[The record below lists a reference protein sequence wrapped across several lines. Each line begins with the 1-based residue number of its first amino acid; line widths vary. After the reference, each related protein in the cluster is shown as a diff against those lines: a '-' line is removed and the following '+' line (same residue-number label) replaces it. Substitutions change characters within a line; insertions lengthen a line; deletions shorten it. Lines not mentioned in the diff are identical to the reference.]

1 MNTPIETLPSAPQ
14 EAARTAALL
23 AALEHVQAV
32 IEFDLEGRVL
42 RANQLFLDLMGYTA
56 REVVGQHHRMF
67 CPPEV
72 TASDAYRALWEGL
85 RAGQVR
91 EDVFLRVTKA
101 GRPVWLQASYNPVR
115 DAEGHAVGV
124 VKLATDI
131 TAQRA
136 QQADFEGKIAAIHR
150 VQAVIEFDLTGR
162 ILDANTNFL
171 DTFAY
176 VRDEV
181 VGQHHRMF
189 CQPEFAASSEYADL
203 WSRLGRGEFFSGR
216 YRRLS
221 KAGQEIWLQA
231 SYNPILDV
239 TGKPYKVVKF
249 AVDITHDMTSAAE
262 TKGKIDAIS
271 LSQAVIEF
279 DMQGNVLVA
288 NPNFL
293 RTMGYTLAEIR
304 GQHHSMFCEP
314 GLVQSQAYR
323 DFWADLGEGK
333 FQSARYRRIGKHGAE
348 VWIQATYN
356 PILDV
361 DGRPYKVVKYAVDIT
376 AQVQRERAVA
386 QKVQDITAVL
396 HAMSD
401 AIKRLAR
408 SAGRSTE
415 LAEQTQREAGD
426 GSGLVRRSRDAIL
439 AIERSSSDIHEIV
452 DTISEISSQTHLL
465 AFNAAIEAARAGE
478 QGVGFSVVAD
488 EVRKLRREIVAGR
501 ARDCQ
506 ADPPDR
512 QPRGRRQPPVRGGG
526 CGVLAHPGRGRSH
539 HALDQRDPHC
549 DRGAGAFDTGCGPVA
564 GRFAGPWQPAP
575 GGLSLACDA
584 GREPAP
590 GHCQPCC
597 DSACACACG
606 RLRYCHSR

>member
-1 MNTPIETLPSAPQ
+1 MNTPTETLSTAPL

-32 IEFDLEGRVL
+32 IEFDLDGRVQ
-42 RANQLFLDLMGYTA
+42 RANGLFLDLMGYTA
-56 REVVGQHHRMF
+56 DEVLGQHHRMF

-72 TASDAYRALWEGL
+72 TSSDAYRALWEGL

-91 EDVFLRVTKA
+91 EEVFLRITKA
-101 GRPVWLQASYNPVR
+101 GKQVWLQASYNPVR
-115 DAEGHAVGV
+115 DAEGRTVGV

-131 TAQRA
+131 TAQRV

-150 VQAVIEFDLTGR
+150 VQAVIEFDLAGH
-162 ILDANTNFL
+162 ILDANANFL
-171 DTFAY
+171 NTFGY
-176 VRDEV
+176 GRDEV
-181 VGQHHRMF
+181 LGQHHRMF
-189 CQPEFAASSEYADL
+189 CQPGFANSSEYANL
-203 WSRLGRGEFFSGR
+203 WERLGRGEFIAGR
-216 YRRLS
+216 FRRLS
-221 KAGQEIWLQA
+221 KDGQEIWLQA

-249 AVDITHDMTSAAE
+249 AVDITNDMNTAAE
-262 TKGKIDAIS
+262 IKGKIDAIG

-279 DMQGNVLVA
+279 DMEGNVQTA

-314 GLVQSQAYR
+314 GLVQSQTYR

-361 DGRPYKVVKYAVDIT
+361 DGRPYKVVKYSTDIT

-386 QKVQDITAVL
+386 QKVHDITEVL
-396 HAMSD
+396 RAMTES
-401 AIKRLAR
+401 IKRLAR

-415 LAEQTQREAGD
+415 LAEQTQREAGE
-426 GSGLVRRSRDAIL
+426 GSELVRRSRDAIL

-488 EVRKLRREIVAGR
+488 EVRKLAEKSSLAAREIAKLIHQTVSRVTEGSRLSEEVDAAFSRILGAVENTTRSISEIRTATDEQEHSTQDVAKLLEDLQGSGSPR
-501 ARDCQ
+501 K
-506 ADPPDR
+506 AD
-512 QPRGRRQPPVRGGG
+512 
-526 CGVLAHPGRGRSH
+526 
-539 HALDQRDPHC
+539 
-549 DRGAGAFDTGCGPVA
+549 
-564 GRFAGPWQPAP
+564 
-575 GGLSLACDA
+575 
-584 GREPAP
+584 
-590 GHCQPCC
+590 
-597 DSACACACG
+597 
-606 RLRYCHSR
+606 

>member
-1 MNTPIETLPSAPQ
+1 MNISTETLPSAPQ

-32 IEFDLEGRVL
+32 VEFDLEGRVL
-42 RANQLFLDLMGYTA
+42 RANSLFLDLMGYSA
-56 REVVGQHHRMF
+56 HEVLGQHHRMF

-72 TASDAYRALWEGL
+72 TASESYRALWEGL

-101 GRPVWLQASYNPVR
+101 GKPVWLQASYNPVR
-115 DAEGHAVGV
+115 DAEGRTVGV

-171 DTFAY
+171 DTFGY
-176 VRDEV
+176 GLEEV

-203 WSRLGRGEFFSGR
+203 WARLGRGEFFAGR

-221 KAGQEIWLQA
+221 KEGKEIWLQA

-314 GLVQSQAYR
+314 DLVQSRAYR

-356 PILDV
+356 PRLDV
-361 DGRPYKVVKYAVDIT
+361 DGRPYTVVKYAIDIT

-488 EVRKLRREIVAGR
+488 EVRKLAEKSSLAAREIAKLIHQTVSRVAEGSRLSEEVDAAFSRILGAVEATTRSISEIRIATEEQEHSTQDVARLLEDLQGR
-501 ARDCQ
+501 GSPRQ
-506 ADPPDR
+506 AD
-512 QPRGRRQPPVRGGG
+512 
-526 CGVLAHPGRGRSH
+526 
-539 HALDQRDPHC
+539 
-549 DRGAGAFDTGCGPVA
+549 
-564 GRFAGPWQPAP
+564 
-575 GGLSLACDA
+575 
-584 GREPAP
+584 
-590 GHCQPCC
+590 
-597 DSACACACG
+597 
-606 RLRYCHSR
+606 

>member
-1 MNTPIETLPSAPQ
+1 MNTSTETLSTAPL

-32 IEFDLEGRVL
+32 IEFDLDGRVQ
-42 RANQLFLDLMGYTA
+42 RANGLFLDLMGYTA
-56 REVVGQHHRMF
+56 DEVLGQHHRMF

-72 TASDAYRALWEGL
+72 TSSDAYRALWEGL

-91 EDVFLRVTKA
+91 EEVFLRITKA
-101 GRPVWLQASYNPVR
+101 GKQVWLQASYNPVR
-115 DAEGHAVGV
+115 DAEGRTVGV

-131 TAQRA
+131 TAQRV

-150 VQAVIEFDLTGR
+150 VQAVIEFDLAGH
-162 ILDANTNFL
+162 ILDANANFL
-171 DTFAY
+171 NTFGY
-176 VRDEV
+176 GRDEV
-181 VGQHHRMF
+181 LGQHHRMF
-189 CQPEFAASSEYADL
+189 CQPGFANSSEYANL
-203 WSRLGRGEFFSGR
+203 WERLGRGEFIAGR
-216 YRRLS
+216 FRRLS
-221 KAGQEIWLQA
+221 KDGQEIWLQA

-249 AVDITHDMTSAAE
+249 AVDITNDMNTAAE
-262 TKGKIDAIS
+262 TKGKIDAIG

-279 DMQGNVLVA
+279 DMEGNVQTA

-314 GLVQSQAYR
+314 GLVQSQTYR

-361 DGRPYKVVKYAVDIT
+361 DGTPYKVVKYSTDIT

-386 QKVQDITAVL
+386 QKVHDITEVL
-396 HAMSD
+396 RAMTES
-401 AIKRLAR
+401 IKRLAR

-415 LAEQTQREAGD
+415 LAEQTQREAGE
-426 GSGLVRRSRDAIL
+426 GSELVRRSRDAIL

-488 EVRKLRREIVAGR
+488 EVRKLAEKSSLAAREIAKLIHQTVSRVTEGSRLSEEVDAAFSRILGAVENTTRSISEIRTATDEQEHSTQDVAKLLEDLQGSGSPR
-501 ARDCQ
+501 K
-506 ADPPDR
+506 AD
-512 QPRGRRQPPVRGGG
+512 
-526 CGVLAHPGRGRSH
+526 
-539 HALDQRDPHC
+539 
-549 DRGAGAFDTGCGPVA
+549 
-564 GRFAGPWQPAP
+564 
-575 GGLSLACDA
+575 
-584 GREPAP
+584 
-590 GHCQPCC
+590 
-597 DSACACACG
+597 
-606 RLRYCHSR
+606 

>member
-1 MNTPIETLPSAPQ
+1 MNISTETLPSALQ

-32 IEFDLEGRVL
+32 VEFDLEGRVL
-42 RANQLFLDLMGYTA
+42 RANSLFLDLMGYSA
-56 REVVGQHHRMF
+56 NEVLGQHHRMF

-72 TASDAYRALWEGL
+72 TASESYRALWEGL

-101 GRPVWLQASYNPVR
+101 GKPVWLQASYNPVR
-115 DAEGHAVGV
+115 DAEGRTVGV

-171 DTFAY
+171 DTFGY
-176 VRDEV
+176 GRDEV

-203 WSRLGRGEFFSGR
+203 WARLGRGEFFAGR

-221 KAGQEIWLQA
+221 KEGKEIWLQA

-314 GLVQSQAYR
+314 GLVQSRAYR

-361 DGRPYKVVKYAVDIT
+361 DGRPYKVVKYAIDIT

-488 EVRKLRREIVAGR
+488 EVRKLAEKSSLAAREIAKLIHQTVSRVAEGSRLSEEVDAAFSRILGAVEATTRSISEIRIATEEQEHSTQDVARLLEDLQGR
-501 ARDCQ
+501 GSPRQ
-506 ADPPDR
+506 AD
-512 QPRGRRQPPVRGGG
+512 
-526 CGVLAHPGRGRSH
+526 
-539 HALDQRDPHC
+539 
-549 DRGAGAFDTGCGPVA
+549 
-564 GRFAGPWQPAP
+564 
-575 GGLSLACDA
+575 
-584 GREPAP
+584 
-590 GHCQPCC
+590 
-597 DSACACACG
+597 
-606 RLRYCHSR
+606 

>member
-1 MNTPIETLPSAPQ
+1 MNTSTETLSTAPL

-32 IEFDLEGRVL
+32 IEFDLDGRVQ
-42 RANQLFLDLMGYTA
+42 RANGLFLDLMGYTA
-56 REVVGQHHRMF
+56 DEVLGQHHRMF

-72 TASDAYRALWEGL
+72 TSSDAYRALWEGL

-91 EDVFLRVTKA
+91 EEVFLRITKA
-101 GRPVWLQASYNPVR
+101 GKQVWLQASYNPVR
-115 DAEGHAVGV
+115 DAEGRTVGV

-131 TAQRA
+131 TAQRV

-150 VQAVIEFDLTGR
+150 VQAVIEFDLAGHV
-162 ILDANTNFL
+162 LDANANFL
-171 DTFAY
+171 NTFGY
-176 VRDEV
+176 GRDEV
-181 VGQHHRMF
+181 LGQHHRMF
-189 CQPEFAASSEYADL
+189 CQPGFANSSEYANL
-203 WSRLGRGEFFSGR
+203 WERLGRGEFIAGR
-216 YRRLS
+216 FRRLS
-221 KAGQEIWLQA
+221 KDGQEIWLQA

-249 AVDITHDMTSAAE
+249 AVDITNDMNTAAE
-262 TKGKIDAIS
+262 TKGKIDAIG

-279 DMQGNVLVA
+279 DMEGNVQTA

-314 GLVQSQAYR
+314 GLVQSQTYR

-361 DGRPYKVVKYAVDIT
+361 DGRPYKVVKYSTDIT

-386 QKVQDITAVL
+386 QKVHDITEVL
-396 HAMSD
+396 RAMTES
-401 AIKRLAR
+401 IKRLAR

-415 LAEQTQREAGD
+415 LAEQTQREAGE
-426 GSGLVRRSRDAIL
+426 GSELVRRSRDAIL

-488 EVRKLRREIVAGR
+488 EVRKLAEKSSLAAREIAKLIHQTVSRVTEGSRLSEEVDAAFSRILGAVENTTRSISEIRTATDEQEHSTQDVAKLLEDLQGSGSPR
-501 ARDCQ
+501 K
-506 ADPPDR
+506 AD
-512 QPRGRRQPPVRGGG
+512 
-526 CGVLAHPGRGRSH
+526 
-539 HALDQRDPHC
+539 
-549 DRGAGAFDTGCGPVA
+549 
-564 GRFAGPWQPAP
+564 
-575 GGLSLACDA
+575 
-584 GREPAP
+584 
-590 GHCQPCC
+590 
-597 DSACACACG
+597 
-606 RLRYCHSR
+606 

>member
-1 MNTPIETLPSAPQ
+1 MNTPTETLSTAPL

-32 IEFDLEGRVL
+32 IEFDLDGRVQ
-42 RANQLFLDLMGYTA
+42 RANGLFLDLMGYTA
-56 REVVGQHHRMF
+56 DEVLGQHHRMF

-72 TASDAYRALWEGL
+72 TSSDAYRALWEGL

-91 EDVFLRVTKA
+91 EEVFLRITKA
-101 GRPVWLQASYNPVR
+101 GKQVWLQASYNPVR
-115 DAEGHAVGV
+115 DAEGRTVGV

-131 TAQRA
+131 TAQRV

-150 VQAVIEFDLTGR
+150 VQAVIEFDLAGH
-162 ILDANTNFL
+162 ILDANANFL
-171 DTFAY
+171 NTFGY
-176 VRDEV
+176 GRDEV
-181 VGQHHRMF
+181 LGQHHRMF
-189 CQPEFAASSEYADL
+189 CQPGFANSSEYANL
-203 WSRLGRGEFFSGR
+203 WERLGRGEFIAGR
-216 YRRLS
+216 FRRLS
-221 KAGQEIWLQA
+221 KDGQEIWLQA

-249 AVDITHDMTSAAE
+249 AVDITNDMNTAAE
-262 TKGKIDAIS
+262 IKGKIDAIG

-279 DMQGNVLVA
+279 DMEGNVQTA

-314 GLVQSQAYR
+314 GLVQSQTYR

-361 DGRPYKVVKYAVDIT
+361 DGRPYKVVKYSTDIT

-386 QKVQDITAVL
+386 QKVHDLTAVL
-396 HAMSD
+396 QEMSGS
-401 AIKRLAR
+401 IKQLAR

-415 LAEQTQREAGD
+415 LAEQTQREAGE
-426 GSGLVRRSRDAIL
+426 GSELVRRSRDAIL

-488 EVRKLRREIVAGR
+488 EVRKLAEKSSLAAREIAKLIHQTVSRVTEGSRLSEEVDAAFSRILGAVENTTRSISEIRTATDEQEHSTQDVAKLLEDLQGSGSPR
-501 ARDCQ
+501 K
-506 ADPPDR
+506 AD
-512 QPRGRRQPPVRGGG
+512 
-526 CGVLAHPGRGRSH
+526 
-539 HALDQRDPHC
+539 
-549 DRGAGAFDTGCGPVA
+549 
-564 GRFAGPWQPAP
+564 
-575 GGLSLACDA
+575 
-584 GREPAP
+584 
-590 GHCQPCC
+590 
-597 DSACACACG
+597 
-606 RLRYCHSR
+606 

>member
-1 MNTPIETLPSAPQ
+1 MNTPTENIPSAPQ

-23 AALEHVQAV
+23 AALEPVQAV

-42 RANQLFLDLMGYTA
+42 RANQLFLELMGYSGH
-56 REVVGQHHRMF
+56 EVVGQHHRMF
-67 CPPEV
+67 C
-72 TASDAYRALWEGL
+72 L
-85 RAGQVR
+85 
-91 EDVFLRVTKA
+91 
-101 GRPVWLQASYNPVR
+101 
-115 DAEGHAVGV
+115 
-124 VKLATDI
+124 
-131 TAQRA
+131 
-136 QQADFEGKIAAIHR
+136 
-150 VQAVIEFDLTGR
+150 
-162 ILDANTNFL
+162 
-171 DTFAY
+171 
-176 VRDEV
+176 
-181 VGQHHRMF
+181 
-189 CQPEFAASSEYADL
+189 PEFAASSEYADL
-203 WSRLGRGEFFSGR
+203 WARLGRGEFFSGR

-262 TKGKIDAIS
+262 TKGKIDTIS
-271 LSQAVIEF
+271 LSQTVIEF
-279 DMQGNVLVA
+279 DMEGNVQTA

-304 GQHHSMFCEP
+304 GKHHSMFCEP

-361 DGRPYKVVKYAVDIT
+361 DGRPYKVVKYAIDIT

-488 EVRKLRREIVAGR
+488 EVRKLAEKSSLAAREIAKLIHQTVSRVAEGSR
-501 ARDCQ
+501 LSEEVDAAFSRILGAVEATTRSISEIRMATEEQEHSTQDVARLLDDLQ
-506 ADPPDR
+506 GSGS
-512 QPRGRRQPPVRGGG
+512 PRKVG
-526 CGVLAHPGRGRSH
+526 
-539 HALDQRDPHC
+539 
-549 DRGAGAFDTGCGPVA
+549 
-564 GRFAGPWQPAP
+564 
-575 GGLSLACDA
+575 
-584 GREPAP
+584 
-590 GHCQPCC
+590 
-597 DSACACACG
+597 
-606 RLRYCHSR
+606 

>member
-1 MNTPIETLPSAPQ
+1 MNISTETLPSAPQ

-32 IEFDLEGRVL
+32 VEFDLEGRVL
-42 RANQLFLDLMGYTA
+42 RANSLFLDLMGYSA
-56 REVVGQHHRMF
+56 NEVLGQHHRMF

-72 TASDAYRALWEGL
+72 TASESYRALWEGL

-101 GRPVWLQASYNPVR
+101 GKPVWLQASYNPVR
-115 DAEGHAVGV
+115 DAEGRTVGV

-171 DTFAY
+171 DTFGY
-176 VRDEV
+176 GRDEV

-203 WSRLGRGEFFSGR
+203 WARLGRGEFFAGR

-221 KAGQEIWLQA
+221 KEGKEIWLQA

-314 GLVQSQAYR
+314 DLVQSRAYR

-361 DGRPYKVVKYAVDIT
+361 DGRPYKVVKYAIDIT
-376 AQVQRERAVA
+376 AQVQRESAVA

-488 EVRKLRREIVAGR
+488 EVRKLAEKSSLAAREIAKLIHQTVSRVAEGSRLSEEVDAAFSRILGAVEATTRSISEIRIATEEQEHSTQDVARLLEDLQGR
-501 ARDCQ
+501 GSPRQ
-506 ADPPDR
+506 AD
-512 QPRGRRQPPVRGGG
+512 
-526 CGVLAHPGRGRSH
+526 
-539 HALDQRDPHC
+539 
-549 DRGAGAFDTGCGPVA
+549 
-564 GRFAGPWQPAP
+564 
-575 GGLSLACDA
+575 
-584 GREPAP
+584 
-590 GHCQPCC
+590 
-597 DSACACACG
+597 
-606 RLRYCHSR
+606 

>member
-1 MNTPIETLPSAPQ
+1 MNTPTENIPSAPQ

-23 AALEHVQAV
+23 AALEPVQAV

-42 RANQLFLDLMGYTA
+42 RANSLFLDLMGYSA
-56 REVVGQHHRMF
+56 NEVLGQHHRMF

-101 GRPVWLQASYNPVR
+101 GRPV
-115 DAEGHAVGV
+115 
-124 VKLATDI
+124 
-131 TAQRA
+131 
-136 QQADFEGKIAAIHR
+136 
-150 VQAVIEFDLTGR
+150 
-162 ILDANTNFL
+162 
-171 DTFAY
+171 
-176 VRDEV
+176 
-181 VGQHHRMF
+181 
-189 CQPEFAASSEYADL
+189 
-203 WSRLGRGEFFSGR
+203 
-216 YRRLS
+216 
-221 KAGQEIWLQA
+221 WLQA

-279 DMQGNVLVA
+279 DMEGNVQTA

-376 AQVQRERAVA
+376 AQVQRERTVT

-488 EVRKLRREIVAGR
+488 EVRKLAEKSSLAAREIAKLIHQTVSRVAEGSR
-501 ARDCQ
+501 LSEEVDAAFSRIRGAVEATTRSISEIRIATEEQEHSTQDVARLLEDLQ
-506 ADPPDR
+506 
-512 QPRGRRQPPVRGGG
+512 
-526 CGVLAHPGRGRSH
+526 GRGSPRQAH
-539 HALDQRDPHC
+539 
-549 DRGAGAFDTGCGPVA
+549 
-564 GRFAGPWQPAP
+564 
-575 GGLSLACDA
+575 
-584 GREPAP
+584 
-590 GHCQPCC
+590 
-597 DSACACACG
+597 
-606 RLRYCHSR
+606 

>member
-1 MNTPIETLPSAPQ
+1 MNTPTENIPSAPQ

-23 AALEHVQAV
+23 AALEPVQAV

-42 RANQLFLDLMGYTA
+42 RANQLFLELMGYSA
-56 REVVGQHHRMF
+56 H
-67 CPPEV
+67 
-72 TASDAYRALWEGL
+72 
-85 RAGQVR
+85 
-91 EDVFLRVTKA
+91 
-101 GRPVWLQASYNPVR
+101 
-115 DAEGHAVGV
+115 
-124 VKLATDI
+124 
-131 TAQRA
+131 
-136 QQADFEGKIAAIHR
+136 
-150 VQAVIEFDLTGR
+150 
-162 ILDANTNFL
+162 
-171 DTFAY
+171 
-176 VRDEV
+176 EV

-203 WSRLGRGEFFSGR
+203 WARLGRGEFFSGR
-216 YRRLS
+216 YRRVS

-271 LSQAVIEF
+271 LSQTVIEF
-279 DMQGNVLVA
+279 DMEGNVQTA

-304 GQHHSMFCEP
+304 GKHHSMFCEP

-361 DGRPYKVVKYAVDIT
+361 DGRPYKVVKYAIDIT

-415 LAEQTQREAGD
+415 LAEQTQREAGE

-488 EVRKLRREIVAGR
+488 EVRKLAEKSSLAAREIAKLIHQTVSRVAEGSRLSEEVDAAFSRILGAVEATTRSISEIRIATEEQEHSTQDVARLLEDLQGR
-501 ARDCQ
+501 GSPRQ
-506 ADPPDR
+506 AD
-512 QPRGRRQPPVRGGG
+512 
-526 CGVLAHPGRGRSH
+526 
-539 HALDQRDPHC
+539 
-549 DRGAGAFDTGCGPVA
+549 
-564 GRFAGPWQPAP
+564 
-575 GGLSLACDA
+575 
-584 GREPAP
+584 
-590 GHCQPCC
+590 
-597 DSACACACG
+597 
-606 RLRYCHSR
+606 

>member
-1 MNTPIETLPSAPQ
+1 MNTAMETLSTPPQ
-14 EAARTAALL
+14 ESGRTAALL

-32 IEFDLEGRVL
+32 IEFDLDCRVL
-42 RANQLFLDLMGYTA
+42 RANSLFLDLMGYSA
-56 REVVGQHHRMF
+56 DEVMGQHHRIF

-72 TASDAYRALWEGL
+72 TSGDSYRALWEAL

-91 EDVFLRVTKA
+91 EDVFLRVTKS
-101 GRPVWLQASYNPVR
+101 GKPVWLQASYNPVR
-115 DAEGHAVGV
+115 DSEGRTVGV

-136 QQADFEGKIAAIHR
+136 QQADYEGKIAAIHR
-150 VQAVIEFDLTGR
+150 VQAVIEFDLVGG
-162 ILDANTNFL
+162 ILDANANFL
-171 DTFAY
+171 NTFGY
-176 VRDEV
+176 ERQEV

-189 CQPEFAASSEYADL
+189 CQPEFAASSEYASL
-203 WSRLGRGEFFSGR
+203 WERLGRGESTSGR
-216 YRRLS
+216 FRRLS
-221 KAGQEIWLQA
+221 KDGKDIWLQA
-231 SYNPILDV
+231 SYNPILDA
-239 TGKPYKVVKF
+239 TGKAYKVVKF
-249 AVDITHDMTSAAE
+249 AVDITNDMISAAE
-262 TKGKIDAIS
+262 TKGKIDAIG

-279 DMQGNVLVA
+279 DMQGNVLSA

-293 RTMGYTLAEIR
+293 RTMGYTVAEIR

-361 DGRPYKVVKYAVDIT
+361 DGNPYKVVKYATDIT
-376 AQVQRERAVA
+376 TQVQRERAVT

-396 HAMSD
+396 RAMSES
-401 AIKRLAR
+401 IKQLAR

-415 LAEQTQREAGD
+415 LSEQTQREAGE
-426 GSGLVRRSRDAIL
+426 GSQLVRRSRDAII

-488 EVRKLRREIVAGR
+488 EVRKLAEKSSLAAREIAKLINQTVSRVSEGSRLSEEVDAAFSRILGAVENTTRSISEIRTATEQQEHSTQDVANLLEDLQGS
-501 ARDCQ
+501 
-506 ADPPDR
+506 
-512 QPRGRRQPPVRGGG
+512 G
-526 CGVLAHPGRGRSH
+526 S
-539 HALDQRDPHC
+539 QRK
-549 DRGAGAFDTGCGPVA
+549 VA
-564 GRFAGPWQPAP
+564 
-575 GGLSLACDA
+575 
-584 GREPAP
+584 
-590 GHCQPCC
+590 
-597 DSACACACG
+597 
-606 RLRYCHSR
+606 

>member
-1 MNTPIETLPSAPQ
+1 MNISTETLPSAPQ

-32 IEFDLEGRVL
+32 VEFDLEGRVL
-42 RANQLFLDLMGYTA
+42 RANSLFLDLMGYSA
-56 REVVGQHHRMF
+56 NEVLGQHHRMF

-72 TASDAYRALWEGL
+72 TASESYRALWEGL

-115 DAEGHAVGV
+115 DAEGRAVGV

-171 DTFAY
+171 NTFGYA
-176 VRDEV
+176 RDEV

-203 WSRLGRGEFFSGR
+203 WARLGRGEFFSGR

-249 AVDITHDMTSAAE
+249 AVDISHDMTSAAE

-279 DMQGNVLVA
+279 DMEGNVQTA

-304 GQHHSMFCEP
+304 GKHHSMFCEP

-333 FQSARYRRIGKHGAE
+333 FQSARYLRIGKHGAE

-361 DGRPYKVVKYAVDIT
+361 DGRPYKVVKYAIDIT

-488 EVRKLRREIVAGR
+488 EVRKLAEKSSLAAREIAKLIHQTVSRVAEGSRLSEEVDAAFSRILGAVEATTRSISEIRIATEEQEHSTQDVARLLEDLQGR
-501 ARDCQ
+501 GSPRQ
-506 ADPPDR
+506 AD
-512 QPRGRRQPPVRGGG
+512 
-526 CGVLAHPGRGRSH
+526 
-539 HALDQRDPHC
+539 
-549 DRGAGAFDTGCGPVA
+549 
-564 GRFAGPWQPAP
+564 
-575 GGLSLACDA
+575 
-584 GREPAP
+584 
-590 GHCQPCC
+590 
-597 DSACACACG
+597 
-606 RLRYCHSR
+606 

>member
-1 MNTPIETLPSAPQ
+1 M
-14 EAARTAALL
+14 
-23 AALEHVQAV
+23 QAV

-42 RANQLFLDLMGYTA
+42 RANSLFLDLMSYSA
-56 REVVGQHHRMF
+56 NEVLGQHHRMF

-101 GRPVWLQASYNPVR
+101 GRPVWLQASYNP
-115 DAEGHAVGV
+115 
-124 VKLATDI
+124 
-131 TAQRA
+131 
-136 QQADFEGKIAAIHR
+136 
-150 VQAVIEFDLTGR
+150 
-162 ILDANTNFL
+162 
-171 DTFAY
+171 
-176 VRDEV
+176 
-181 VGQHHRMF
+181 
-189 CQPEFAASSEYADL
+189 
-203 WSRLGRGEFFSGR
+203 
-216 YRRLS
+216 
-221 KAGQEIWLQA
+221 
-231 SYNPILDV
+231 ILDV

-271 LSQAVIEF
+271 LSQTVIEF
-279 DMQGNVLVA
+279 DMEGNVQTA

-304 GQHHSMFCEP
+304 GKHHSMFCEP

-361 DGRPYKVVKYAVDIT
+361 DGRPYKVVKYAIDIT

-488 EVRKLRREIVAGR
+488 EVRKLAEKSSLAAREIAKLIHQTVSRVAEGSRLSEEVDAAFSRILGAVEATTRSISEIRIATEEQEHSTQDVARLLEDLQGR
-501 ARDCQ
+501 GSPRQ
-506 ADPPDR
+506 AD
-512 QPRGRRQPPVRGGG
+512 
-526 CGVLAHPGRGRSH
+526 
-539 HALDQRDPHC
+539 
-549 DRGAGAFDTGCGPVA
+549 
-564 GRFAGPWQPAP
+564 
-575 GGLSLACDA
+575 
-584 GREPAP
+584 
-590 GHCQPCC
+590 
-597 DSACACACG
+597 
-606 RLRYCHSR
+606 

>member
-1 MNTPIETLPSAPQ
+1 MNISTETLPSAPQ

-32 IEFDLEGRVL
+32 VEFDLEGRVL
-42 RANQLFLDLMGYTA
+42 RANSLFLDLMGYSA
-56 REVVGQHHRMF
+56 HEVLGQHHRMF

-72 TASDAYRALWEGL
+72 TASESYRALWEGL

-101 GRPVWLQASYNPVR
+101 GKPVWLQASYNPVR
-115 DAEGHAVGV
+115 DAEGRTVGV

-171 DTFAY
+171 DTFGY
-176 VRDEV
+176 GLEEV

-203 WSRLGRGEFFSGR
+203 WARLGRGEFFAGR

-221 KAGQEIWLQA
+221 KEGKEIWLQA

-314 GLVQSQAYR
+314 DLVQSRAYR

-361 DGRPYKVVKYAVDIT
+361 DGRPYKVVKYAIDIT

-488 EVRKLRREIVAGR
+488 EVRKLAEKSSLAAREIAKLIHQTVSRVAEGSRLSEEVDAAFSRILGAVEATTRSISEIRIATEEQEHSTQDVARLLEDLQGR
-501 ARDCQ
+501 GSPRQ
-506 ADPPDR
+506 AD
-512 QPRGRRQPPVRGGG
+512 
-526 CGVLAHPGRGRSH
+526 
-539 HALDQRDPHC
+539 
-549 DRGAGAFDTGCGPVA
+549 
-564 GRFAGPWQPAP
+564 
-575 GGLSLACDA
+575 
-584 GREPAP
+584 
-590 GHCQPCC
+590 
-597 DSACACACG
+597 
-606 RLRYCHSR
+606 

>member
-1 MNTPIETLPSAPQ
+1 MNTPTENIPSAPQ

-23 AALEHVQAV
+23 AALEPVQAV

-42 RANQLFLDLMGYTA
+42 RANSLFLDLMSYSA
-56 REVVGQHHRMF
+56 NEVLGQHHRMF

-72 TASDAYRALWEGL
+72 TASDAFRALWEGL

-101 GRPVWLQASYNPVR
+101 GRPV
-115 DAEGHAVGV
+115 
-124 VKLATDI
+124 
-131 TAQRA
+131 
-136 QQADFEGKIAAIHR
+136 
-150 VQAVIEFDLTGR
+150 
-162 ILDANTNFL
+162 
-171 DTFAY
+171 
-176 VRDEV
+176 
-181 VGQHHRMF
+181 
-189 CQPEFAASSEYADL
+189 
-203 WSRLGRGEFFSGR
+203 
-216 YRRLS
+216 
-221 KAGQEIWLQA
+221 WLQA

-271 LSQAVIEF
+271 LSQTVIEF
-279 DMQGNVLVA
+279 DMEGNVQTA

-293 RTMGYTLAEIR
+293 RTMGYTMAEIR
-304 GQHHSMFCEP
+304 GKHHSMFCEP

-361 DGRPYKVVKYAVDIT
+361 DGRPYKVVKYAIDIT

-488 EVRKLRREIVAGR
+488 EVRKLAEKSSLAALEIAKLIHQTVSRVAEGSRLSEEVDAAFSRILGAVEATTRSISEIRIATEEQEHSTQDVARLLEDLQGR
-501 ARDCQ
+501 GSPRQ
-506 ADPPDR
+506 AD
-512 QPRGRRQPPVRGGG
+512 
-526 CGVLAHPGRGRSH
+526 
-539 HALDQRDPHC
+539 
-549 DRGAGAFDTGCGPVA
+549 
-564 GRFAGPWQPAP
+564 
-575 GGLSLACDA
+575 
-584 GREPAP
+584 
-590 GHCQPCC
+590 
-597 DSACACACG
+597 
-606 RLRYCHSR
+606 

>member
-1 MNTPIETLPSAPQ
+1 MLTRPINNWRWAFTPTFTMNTPIETLPTAPQ
-14 EAARTAALL
+14 VAARTAALM

-32 IEFDLEGRVL
+32 IEFDLDGRVL
-42 RANQLFLDLMGYTA
+42 RANGLFLNLMGYSLD
-56 REVVGQHHRMF
+56 EVLGQHHRMF

-72 TASDAYRALWEGL
+72 TGSDSYRVLWEGL

-101 GRPVWLQASYNPVR
+101 GKPVWLQASYNPVR
-115 DAEGHAVGV
+115 DTEGRTVGV

-162 ILDANTNFL
+162 ILAANTNFL
-171 DTFAY
+171 DTFGYAH
-176 VRDEV
+176 DEV
-181 VGQHHRMF
+181 VGKHHRMF
-189 CQPEFAASSEYADL
+189 CQLEFAASSEYASL
-203 WSRLGRGEFFSGR
+203 WERLGRGEFTAGR
-216 YRRLS
+216 FRRLS
-221 KAGQEIWLQA
+221 KEGKEIWLQA

-262 TKGKIDAIS
+262 TNGKIDAIS
-271 LSQAVIEF
+271 LSQAVTEF
-279 DMQGNVLVA
+279 DMAGNVQTA

-293 RTMGYTLAEIR
+293 RTMGYTLTEIR

-361 DGRPYKVVKYAVDIT
+361 DGKPYKVVKYAIDIT
-376 AQVQRERAVA
+376 AQVLRERAVA
-386 QKVQDITAVL
+386 QKVKDITAVL
-396 HAMSD
+396 REMSGS
-401 AIKRLAR
+401 IQRLAR

-426 GSGLVRRSRDAIL
+426 GSGLVRRSRDAII

-488 EVRKLRREIVAGR
+488 EVRKLAEKSSLAAREIAKLIHQTVSRVAEGSR
-501 ARDCQ
+501 LSEEVDAAFSRILGAVDATTRSISEIRTATEEQEHSTQDVARLLEDLQ
-506 ADPPDR
+506 
-512 QPRGRRQPPVRGGG
+512 GGG
-526 CGVLAHPGRGRSH
+526 NPRRV
-539 HALDQRDPHC
+539 D
-549 DRGAGAFDTGCGPVA
+549 
-564 GRFAGPWQPAP
+564 
-575 GGLSLACDA
+575 
-584 GREPAP
+584 
-590 GHCQPCC
+590 
-597 DSACACACG
+597 
-606 RLRYCHSR
+606 

>member
-1 MNTPIETLPSAPQ
+1 MNTPTETLSTAPL

-32 IEFDLEGRVL
+32 IEFDLDGRVQ
-42 RANQLFLDLMGYTA
+42 RANGLFLDLMGYTA
-56 REVVGQHHRMF
+56 DEVLGQHHRMF

-72 TASDAYRALWEGL
+72 TSSDAYRALWEGL

-91 EDVFLRVTKA
+91 EEVFLRITK
-101 GRPVWLQASYNPVR
+101 GGKQVWLQASYNPVR
-115 DAEGHAVGV
+115 DAEGRTVGV

-131 TAQRA
+131 TAQRV

-150 VQAVIEFDLTGR
+150 VQAVIEFDLAGH
-162 ILDANTNFL
+162 ILDANANFL
-171 DTFAY
+171 NTFGY
-176 VRDEV
+176 GRDEV
-181 VGQHHRMF
+181 LGQHHRMF
-189 CQPEFAASSEYADL
+189 CQPGFANSSEYANL
-203 WSRLGRGEFFSGR
+203 WERLGRGEFIAGR
-216 YRRLS
+216 FRRLS
-221 KAGQEIWLQA
+221 KDGQEIWLQA

-249 AVDITHDMTSAAE
+249 AVDITNDMNTAAE
-262 TKGKIDAIS
+262 TKGKIDAIG

-279 DMQGNVLVA
+279 DMEGNVQTA

-314 GLVQSQAYR
+314 GLVQSQTYR

-361 DGRPYKVVKYAVDIT
+361 DGRPYKVVKYSTDIT

-386 QKVQDITAVL
+386 QKVHDITEVL
-396 HAMSD
+396 RAMTES
-401 AIKRLAR
+401 IKRLAR

-415 LAEQTQREAGD
+415 LAEQTQREAGE
-426 GSGLVRRSRDAIL
+426 GSELVRRSRDAIL

-488 EVRKLRREIVAGR
+488 EVRKLAEKSSLAAREIAKLIHQTVSRVTEGSRLSEEVDAAFSRILGAVENTTRSISEIRTATDEQEHSTQDVAKLLEDLQGSGSPR
-501 ARDCQ
+501 K
-506 ADPPDR
+506 AD
-512 QPRGRRQPPVRGGG
+512 
-526 CGVLAHPGRGRSH
+526 
-539 HALDQRDPHC
+539 
-549 DRGAGAFDTGCGPVA
+549 
-564 GRFAGPWQPAP
+564 
-575 GGLSLACDA
+575 
-584 GREPAP
+584 
-590 GHCQPCC
+590 
-597 DSACACACG
+597 
-606 RLRYCHSR
+606 

>member
-1 MNTPIETLPSAPQ
+1 MNTPMEALSTSPQ
-14 EAARTAALL
+14 ESARTEALL

-32 IEFDLEGRVL
+32 VEFDLDCRVL
-42 RANQLFLDLMGYTA
+42 RANSLFLDLMGYSA
-56 REVVGQHHRMF
+56 NEVLGQHHRIF
-67 CPPEV
+67 CPSEV
-72 TASDAYRALWEGL
+72 TSSDSYRALWEGL

-91 EDVFLRVTKA
+91 EDVFLRVTKS
-101 GRPVWLQASYNPVR
+101 GKPVWLQASYNPVR
-115 DAEGHAVGV
+115 DSEGRTVGV

-131 TAQRA
+131 TEQRA
-136 QQADFEGKIAAIHR
+136 RQADYEGKIAAIHR
-150 VQAVIEFDLTGR
+150 VQAVIEFDLVGG
-162 ILDANTNFL
+162 ILDANANFL
-171 DTFAY
+171 NTFGY
-176 VRDEV
+176 ERQEV

-189 CQPEFAASSEYADL
+189 CQPEFAASTEYANL
-203 WSRLGRGEFFSGR
+203 WERLGRGESTSGR
-216 YRRLS
+216 FRRLS
-221 KAGQEIWLQA
+221 KDGRDIWLQA

-249 AVDITHDMTSAAE
+249 AVDITNDMTSAAE
-262 TKGKIDAIS
+262 TKGKIDAIG

-279 DMQGNVLVA
+279 DMQGNVLSA

-304 GQHHSMFCEP
+304 EQHHSMFCEP

-361 DGRPYKVVKYAVDIT
+361 DGIPYKVVKYATDIT

-396 HAMSD
+396 RAMSES
-401 AIKRLAR
+401 IKQLAR

-415 LAEQTQREAGD
+415 LSEQTQREAGE
-426 GSGLVRRSRDAIL
+426 GSQLVRRSRDSIL

-488 EVRKLRREIVAGR
+488 EVRKLAEKSSLAAREIAKLINQTVSRVSEGSRLSEEVDAAFSRILGAVENTTRSINEIRTATEQQEHSTQDVANLLEDLQGS
-501 ARDCQ
+501 
-506 ADPPDR
+506 
-512 QPRGRRQPPVRGGG
+512 G
-526 CGVLAHPGRGRSH
+526 S
-539 HALDQRDPHC
+539 QRK
-549 DRGAGAFDTGCGPVA
+549 VA
-564 GRFAGPWQPAP
+564 
-575 GGLSLACDA
+575 
-584 GREPAP
+584 
-590 GHCQPCC
+590 
-597 DSACACACG
+597 
-606 RLRYCHSR
+606 

>member
-1 MNTPIETLPSAPQ
+1 MNTSTETLSTAPL

-32 IEFDLEGRVL
+32 IEFDLDGRVQ
-42 RANQLFLDLMGYTA
+42 RANGLFLDLMGYTA
-56 REVVGQHHRMF
+56 DEVLGQHHRMF
-67 CPPEV
+67 CPPDV
-72 TASDAYRALWEGL
+72 TSSDSYRALWEGL

-91 EDVFLRVTKA
+91 EEVFLRITK
-101 GRPVWLQASYNPVR
+101 GGKQVWLQASYNPVR
-115 DAEGHAVGV
+115 DAEGRTVGV

-131 TAQRA
+131 TAQRV

-150 VQAVIEFDLTGR
+150 VQAVIEFDLAGHV
-162 ILDANTNFL
+162 LDANANFL
-171 DTFAY
+171 NTFGY
-176 VRDEV
+176 GRDEV
-181 VGQHHRMF
+181 LGQHHRMF
-189 CQPEFAASSEYADL
+189 CQPGFANSSEYANL
-203 WSRLGRGEFFSGR
+203 WERLGRGEFIAGR
-216 YRRLS
+216 FRRLS
-221 KAGQEIWLQA
+221 KDGQEIWLQA

-249 AVDITHDMTSAAE
+249 AVDITNDMNTAAE
-262 TKGKIDAIS
+262 TKGKIDAIG

-279 DMQGNVLVA
+279 DMEGNVQTA

-314 GLVQSQAYR
+314 GLVQSQTYR

-361 DGRPYKVVKYAVDIT
+361 DGTPYKVVKYSTDIT

-386 QKVQDITAVL
+386 QKVHDITEVL
-396 HAMSD
+396 RAMTES
-401 AIKRLAR
+401 IKRLAR

-415 LAEQTQREAGD
+415 LAEQTQREAGE
-426 GSGLVRRSRDAIL
+426 GSELVRRSRDAII

-465 AFNAAIEAARAGE
+465 AFIAAIEAARAGE

-488 EVRKLRREIVAGR
+488 EVRKLAEKSSLAAREIAKLIHQTVSRVTEGSRLSEEVDAAFSRILGAVENTTRSISEIRTATDEQEHSTQDVAKLLEDLQGSGSPR
-501 ARDCQ
+501 K
-506 ADPPDR
+506 AD
-512 QPRGRRQPPVRGGG
+512 
-526 CGVLAHPGRGRSH
+526 
-539 HALDQRDPHC
+539 
-549 DRGAGAFDTGCGPVA
+549 
-564 GRFAGPWQPAP
+564 
-575 GGLSLACDA
+575 
-584 GREPAP
+584 
-590 GHCQPCC
+590 
-597 DSACACACG
+597 
-606 RLRYCHSR
+606 

>member
-1 MNTPIETLPSAPQ
+1 MNTPTETLSTAPL

-32 IEFDLEGRVL
+32 IEFDLDGRVQ
-42 RANQLFLDLMGYTA
+42 RANGLFLDLLGYTA
-56 REVVGQHHRMF
+56 DEVVGQHHRMF

-72 TASDAYRALWEGL
+72 TSSDSYRALWEGL

-91 EDVFLRVTKA
+91 EEVFLRITK
-101 GRPVWLQASYNPVR
+101 GGKQVWLQASYNPVR
-115 DAEGHAVGV
+115 DAEGRTVGV

-131 TAQRA
+131 TAQRV

-150 VQAVIEFDLTGR
+150 VQAVIEFDLAGH
-162 ILDANTNFL
+162 ILDANANFL
-171 DTFAY
+171 NTFGY
-176 VRDEV
+176 GRDEV
-181 VGQHHRMF
+181 LGQHHRMF
-189 CQPEFAASSEYADL
+189 CQPGFANSSEYANL
-203 WSRLGRGEFFSGR
+203 WERLGRGEFIAGR
-216 YRRLS
+216 FRRLS
-221 KAGQEIWLQA
+221 KDGQEIWLQA

-249 AVDITHDMTSAAE
+249 AVDITNDMNTAAE
-262 TKGKIDAIS
+262 TKGKIDAIG

-279 DMQGNVLVA
+279 DMEGNVQTA

-314 GLVQSQAYR
+314 GLVQSQTYR

-361 DGRPYKVVKYAVDIT
+361 DGRPYKVVKYSTDIT

-386 QKVQDITAVL
+386 QKVHDITEVL
-396 HAMSD
+396 RAMTES
-401 AIKRLAR
+401 IKRLAR

-415 LAEQTQREAGD
+415 LAEQTQREAGE
-426 GSGLVRRSRDAIL
+426 GSELVRRSRDAIL

-488 EVRKLRREIVAGR
+488 EVRKLAEKSSLAAREIAKLIHQTVSRVTEGSRLSEEVDAAFSRILGAVENTTRSISEIRTATDEQEHSTQDVAKLLEDLQGSGSPR
-501 ARDCQ
+501 K
-506 ADPPDR
+506 AD
-512 QPRGRRQPPVRGGG
+512 
-526 CGVLAHPGRGRSH
+526 
-539 HALDQRDPHC
+539 
-549 DRGAGAFDTGCGPVA
+549 
-564 GRFAGPWQPAP
+564 
-575 GGLSLACDA
+575 
-584 GREPAP
+584 
-590 GHCQPCC
+590 
-597 DSACACACG
+597 
-606 RLRYCHSR
+606 

>member
-1 MNTPIETLPSAPQ
+1 MNISTETLPSAPQ

-32 IEFDLEGRVL
+32 VEFDLEGRVL
-42 RANQLFLDLMGYTA
+42 RANSLFLDLMGYSA
-56 REVVGQHHRMF
+56 NEVLGQHHRMF

-101 GRPVWLQASYNPVR
+101 GRPVWLQASYNP
-115 DAEGHAVGV
+115 
-124 VKLATDI
+124 
-131 TAQRA
+131 
-136 QQADFEGKIAAIHR
+136 
-150 VQAVIEFDLTGR
+150 
-162 ILDANTNFL
+162 
-171 DTFAY
+171 
-176 VRDEV
+176 
-181 VGQHHRMF
+181 
-189 CQPEFAASSEYADL
+189 
-203 WSRLGRGEFFSGR
+203 
-216 YRRLS
+216 
-221 KAGQEIWLQA
+221 
-231 SYNPILDV
+231 ILDV

-271 LSQAVIEF
+271 LSQTVIEF
-279 DMQGNVLVA
+279 DMEGNVQTA

-304 GQHHSMFCEP
+304 GKHHSMFCEP

-361 DGRPYKVVKYAVDIT
+361 DGRPYKVVKYAIDIT

-488 EVRKLRREIVAGR
+488 EVRKLAEKSSLAAREIAKLIHQTVSRVAEGSRLSEEVDAAFSRILGAVEATTRSISEIRIATEEQEHSTQDVARLLEDLQGR
-501 ARDCQ
+501 GSPRQ
-506 ADPPDR
+506 AD
-512 QPRGRRQPPVRGGG
+512 
-526 CGVLAHPGRGRSH
+526 
-539 HALDQRDPHC
+539 
-549 DRGAGAFDTGCGPVA
+549 
-564 GRFAGPWQPAP
+564 
-575 GGLSLACDA
+575 
-584 GREPAP
+584 
-590 GHCQPCC
+590 
-597 DSACACACG
+597 
-606 RLRYCHSR
+606 

>member
-1 MNTPIETLPSAPQ
+1 MNISTETLPSTPQ

-42 RANQLFLDLMGYTA
+42 RANQLFLDLMGYSA
-56 REVVGQHHRMF
+56 HEVVGQHHRMF

-115 DAEGHAVGV
+115 DAEGRAVGV

-171 DTFAY
+171 NTFGYA
-176 VRDEV
+176 RDEV

-203 WSRLGRGEFFSGR
+203 WARLGRGEFFSGR

-279 DMQGNVLVA
+279 DMEGNVQTA

-304 GQHHSMFCEP
+304 GKHHSMFCEP

-361 DGRPYKVVKYAVDIT
+361 DGRPYKVVKYAIDIT

-488 EVRKLRREIVAGR
+488 EVRKLAEKSSLAAREIAKLIHQTVSRVAEGSRLSEEVDAAFSRILGAVEATTRSISEIRIATEEQEHSTQDVARLLEDLQGR
-501 ARDCQ
+501 GSPRQ
-506 ADPPDR
+506 AD
-512 QPRGRRQPPVRGGG
+512 
-526 CGVLAHPGRGRSH
+526 
-539 HALDQRDPHC
+539 
-549 DRGAGAFDTGCGPVA
+549 
-564 GRFAGPWQPAP
+564 
-575 GGLSLACDA
+575 
-584 GREPAP
+584 
-590 GHCQPCC
+590 
-597 DSACACACG
+597 
-606 RLRYCHSR
+606 

>member
-1 MNTPIETLPSAPQ
+1 MNTPIDNPPSAAR

-42 RANQLFLDLMGYTA
+42 RANQLFLELMGYSA
-56 REVVGQHHRMF
+56 HELVGQHHRMF

-115 DAEGHAVGV
+115 DAEGRAVGV

-171 DTFAY
+171 NTFGYA
-176 VRDEV
+176 RDEV

-203 WSRLGRGEFFSGR
+203 WARLGRGEFFSGR

-279 DMQGNVLVA
+279 DMEGNVQTA

-304 GQHHSMFCEP
+304 GKHHSMFCEP

-361 DGRPYKVVKYAVDIT
+361 DGRPYKVVKYAIDIT

-488 EVRKLRREIVAGR
+488 EVRKLAEKSSLAAREIAKLIHQTVSRVAEGSRLSEEVDAAFSRILGAVEATTRSISEIRIATEEQEHSTQDVARLLEDLQGR
-501 ARDCQ
+501 GSPRQ
-506 ADPPDR
+506 AD
-512 QPRGRRQPPVRGGG
+512 
-526 CGVLAHPGRGRSH
+526 
-539 HALDQRDPHC
+539 
-549 DRGAGAFDTGCGPVA
+549 
-564 GRFAGPWQPAP
+564 
-575 GGLSLACDA
+575 
-584 GREPAP
+584 
-590 GHCQPCC
+590 
-597 DSACACACG
+597 
-606 RLRYCHSR
+606 

>member
-1 MNTPIETLPSAPQ
+1 MNTPTENIPSAPQ

-23 AALEHVQAV
+23 AALEPVQAV

-42 RANQLFLDLMGYTA
+42 RANSLFLDLMSYSA
-56 REVVGQHHRMF
+56 NEVLGQHHRMF

-72 TASDAYRALWEGL
+72 TASDAFRALWEGL

-101 GRPVWLQASYNPVR
+101 GRPV
-115 DAEGHAVGV
+115 
-124 VKLATDI
+124 
-131 TAQRA
+131 
-136 QQADFEGKIAAIHR
+136 
-150 VQAVIEFDLTGR
+150 
-162 ILDANTNFL
+162 
-171 DTFAY
+171 
-176 VRDEV
+176 
-181 VGQHHRMF
+181 
-189 CQPEFAASSEYADL
+189 
-203 WSRLGRGEFFSGR
+203 
-216 YRRLS
+216 
-221 KAGQEIWLQA
+221 WLQA

-271 LSQAVIEF
+271 LSQTVIEF
-279 DMQGNVLVA
+279 DMEGNVQTA

-304 GQHHSMFCEP
+304 GKHHSMFCEP

-361 DGRPYKVVKYAVDIT
+361 DGRPYKVVKYAIDIT

-488 EVRKLRREIVAGR
+488 EVRKLAEKSSLAAREIAKLIHQTVSRVAEGSRLSEEVDAAFSRIRGAVEATTRSISEIRIATEEQEHSTQDVARLLEDLQGR
-501 ARDCQ
+501 GSPRQ
-506 ADPPDR
+506 AD
-512 QPRGRRQPPVRGGG
+512 
-526 CGVLAHPGRGRSH
+526 
-539 HALDQRDPHC
+539 
-549 DRGAGAFDTGCGPVA
+549 
-564 GRFAGPWQPAP
+564 
-575 GGLSLACDA
+575 
-584 GREPAP
+584 
-590 GHCQPCC
+590 
-597 DSACACACG
+597 
-606 RLRYCHSR
+606 

>member
-1 MNTPIETLPSAPQ
+1 M
-14 EAARTAALL
+14 L
-23 AALEHVQAV
+23 AALEHVQALV
-32 IEFDLEGRVL
+32 EFDLEGRVL
-42 RANQLFLDLMGYTA
+42 RANSLFLDLMGYSA
-56 REVVGQHHRMF
+56 NEVLGQQHRMF

-101 GRPVWLQASYNPVR
+101 GRPVWLQASYNP
-115 DAEGHAVGV
+115 
-124 VKLATDI
+124 
-131 TAQRA
+131 
-136 QQADFEGKIAAIHR
+136 
-150 VQAVIEFDLTGR
+150 
-162 ILDANTNFL
+162 
-171 DTFAY
+171 
-176 VRDEV
+176 
-181 VGQHHRMF
+181 
-189 CQPEFAASSEYADL
+189 
-203 WSRLGRGEFFSGR
+203 
-216 YRRLS
+216 
-221 KAGQEIWLQA
+221 
-231 SYNPILDV
+231 ILDV

-262 TKGKIDAIS
+262 TKGKIDAIR
-271 LSQAVIEF
+271 LSQTVIEF
-279 DMQGNVLVA
+279 DMEGNVQTA

-304 GQHHSMFCEP
+304 GKHHSMFCEP

-361 DGRPYKVVKYAVDIT
+361 DGRPYKVVKYAIDIT

-488 EVRKLRREIVAGR
+488 EVRKLAEKSSLAAREIAKLIHQTVSRVAEGSRLSEEVDAAFSRILGAVEATTRSISEIRIATEEQEHSTQDVARLLEDLQGR
-501 ARDCQ
+501 GSPRQ
-506 ADPPDR
+506 AD
-512 QPRGRRQPPVRGGG
+512 
-526 CGVLAHPGRGRSH
+526 
-539 HALDQRDPHC
+539 
-549 DRGAGAFDTGCGPVA
+549 
-564 GRFAGPWQPAP
+564 
-575 GGLSLACDA
+575 
-584 GREPAP
+584 
-590 GHCQPCC
+590 
-597 DSACACACG
+597 
-606 RLRYCHSR
+606 

>member
-1 MNTPIETLPSAPQ
+1 MNTPTETLSTAPL

-32 IEFDLEGRVL
+32 IEFDLDGRVQ
-42 RANQLFLDLMGYTA
+42 RANGLFLDLMGYTA
-56 REVVGQHHRMF
+56 DEVLGQHHRMF

-72 TASDAYRALWEGL
+72 TSSDAYRALWEGL

-91 EDVFLRVTKA
+91 EEVFLRITKA
-101 GRPVWLQASYNPVR
+101 GKQVWLQASYNPVR
-115 DAEGHAVGV
+115 DAEGRTVGV

-131 TAQRA
+131 TAQRV

-150 VQAVIEFDLTGR
+150 VQAVIEFDLAGH
-162 ILDANTNFL
+162 ILDANANFL
-171 DTFAY
+171 NTFGY
-176 VRDEV
+176 GRDEV
-181 VGQHHRMF
+181 LGQHHRMF
-189 CQPEFAASSEYADL
+189 CQPGFANSSEYANL
-203 WSRLGRGEFFSGR
+203 WERLGRGEFIAGR
-216 YRRLS
+216 FRRLS
-221 KAGQEIWLQA
+221 KDGQEIWLQA

-249 AVDITHDMTSAAE
+249 AVDITNDMNTAAE
-262 TKGKIDAIS
+262 TKGKIDAIG

-279 DMQGNVLVA
+279 DMEGNVQTA

-314 GLVQSQAYR
+314 GLVQSQTYR

-361 DGRPYKVVKYAVDIT
+361 DGRPYKVVKYSTDIT

-386 QKVQDITAVL
+386 QKVHDITEVL
-396 HAMSD
+396 RAMTES
-401 AIKRLAR
+401 IKRLAR

-415 LAEQTQREAGD
+415 LAEQTQREAGE
-426 GSGLVRRSRDAIL
+426 GSELVRRSRDAIL

-488 EVRKLRREIVAGR
+488 EVRKLAEKSSLAAREIAKLIHQTVSRVTEGSRLSEEVDAAFSRILGAVENTTRSISEIRTATDEQEHSTQDVAKLLEDLQGSGSPR
-501 ARDCQ
+501 K
-506 ADPPDR
+506 AD
-512 QPRGRRQPPVRGGG
+512 
-526 CGVLAHPGRGRSH
+526 
-539 HALDQRDPHC
+539 
-549 DRGAGAFDTGCGPVA
+549 
-564 GRFAGPWQPAP
+564 
-575 GGLSLACDA
+575 
-584 GREPAP
+584 
-590 GHCQPCC
+590 
-597 DSACACACG
+597 
-606 RLRYCHSR
+606 

>member
-1 MNTPIETLPSAPQ
+1 M
-14 EAARTAALL
+14 L

-32 IEFDLEGRVL
+32 VEFDLEGRVL
-42 RANQLFLDLMGYTA
+42 WANQLSLELMGYSA
-56 REVVGQHHRMF
+56 HEVVGQHHRMF

-72 TASDAYRALWEGL
+72 TASDAYRALWEAL

-101 GRPVWLQASYNPVR
+101 GKPVWLQASYNPVR
-115 DAEGHAVGV
+115 DAEGRAVGV

-171 DTFAY
+171 NTFGYA
-176 VRDEV
+176 RDEV

-203 WSRLGRGEFFSGR
+203 WSRLGRGEFFAGR

-221 KAGQEIWLQA
+221 KSGQEVWLQA

-279 DMQGNVLVA
+279 DMAGNVQTA

-314 GLVQSQAYR
+314 GLVQSQA
-323 DFWADLGEGK
+323 
-333 FQSARYRRIGKHGAE
+333 
-348 VWIQATYN
+348 
-356 PILDV
+356 
-361 DGRPYKVVKYAVDIT
+361 
-376 AQVQRERAVA
+376 
-386 QKVQDITAVL
+386 
-396 HAMSD
+396 
-401 AIKRLAR
+401 
-408 SAGRSTE
+408 
-415 LAEQTQREAGD
+415 
-426 GSGLVRRSRDAIL
+426 
-439 AIERSSSDIHEIV
+439 
-452 DTISEISSQTHLL
+452 
-465 AFNAAIEAARAGE
+465 
-478 QGVGFSVVAD
+478 
-488 EVRKLRREIVAGR
+488 
-501 ARDCQ
+501 
-506 ADPPDR
+506 
-512 QPRGRRQPPVRGGG
+512 
-526 CGVLAHPGRGRSH
+526 
-539 HALDQRDPHC
+539 
-549 DRGAGAFDTGCGPVA
+549 
-564 GRFAGPWQPAP
+564 
-575 GGLSLACDA
+575 
-584 GREPAP
+584 
-590 GHCQPCC
+590 
-597 DSACACACG
+597 
-606 RLRYCHSR
+606 

>member
-488 EVRKLRREIVAGR
+488 EVRKLAEKSSLAAREIAKLIHQTVSRVAEGSRLSEEVDAAFSRILGAVEATTRSISEIRIATEEQEHSTQDVARLLEDLQGR
-501 ARDCQ
+501 GSPRQ
-506 ADPPDR
+506 AD
-512 QPRGRRQPPVRGGG
+512 
-526 CGVLAHPGRGRSH
+526 
-539 HALDQRDPHC
+539 
-549 DRGAGAFDTGCGPVA
+549 
-564 GRFAGPWQPAP
+564 
-575 GGLSLACDA
+575 
-584 GREPAP
+584 
-590 GHCQPCC
+590 
-597 DSACACACG
+597 
-606 RLRYCHSR
+606 

>member
-1 MNTPIETLPSAPQ
+1 MNTPTETLSTAPL

-32 IEFDLEGRVL
+32 IEFDLDGRVQ
-42 RANQLFLDLMGYTA
+42 RANGLFLDLMGYTA
-56 REVVGQHHRMF
+56 DEVLGQHHRMF

-72 TASDAYRALWEGL
+72 TSSDAYRALWEGL

-91 EDVFLRVTKA
+91 EEVFLRITKA
-101 GRPVWLQASYNPVR
+101 GKQVWLQASYNPVR
-115 DAEGHAVGV
+115 DAEGRTVGV

-131 TAQRA
+131 TAQRV

-150 VQAVIEFDLTGR
+150 VQAVIEFDLAGH
-162 ILDANTNFL
+162 ILDANANFL
-171 DTFAY
+171 NTFGY
-176 VRDEV
+176 GRDEV
-181 VGQHHRMF
+181 LGQHHRMF
-189 CQPEFAASSEYADL
+189 CQPGFANSSEYANL
-203 WSRLGRGEFFSGR
+203 WERLGRGEFIAGR
-216 YRRLS
+216 FRRLS
-221 KAGQEIWLQA
+221 KDGQEIWLQA

-249 AVDITHDMTSAAE
+249 AVDITNDMNTAAE
-262 TKGKIDAIS
+262 TKGKIDAIG

-279 DMQGNVLVA
+279 DMEGNVQTA

-314 GLVQSQAYR
+314 GLVQSQTYR

-361 DGRPYKVVKYAVDIT
+361 DGRPYKVVKYSTDIT

-386 QKVQDITAVL
+386 QKVHDITEVL
-396 HAMSD
+396 RAMTES
-401 AIKRLAR
+401 IKRLAR

-415 LAEQTQREAGD
+415 LAEQTQREAGE
-426 GSGLVRRSRDAIL
+426 GSELVRRSRDAIL

-488 EVRKLRREIVAGR
+488 EVRKLAEKSSLAAREIAKLIHQTVGRVAEGSR
-501 ARDCQ
+501 LSEEVDAAFSRILGAVEKTTRSISEIRMATEEQEHSTQDVARLLDDLQ
-506 ADPPDR
+506 GSGS
-512 QPRGRRQPPVRGGG
+512 PRK
-526 CGVLAHPGRGRSH
+526 
-539 HALDQRDPHC
+539 
-549 DRGAGAFDTGCGPVA
+549 AG
-564 GRFAGPWQPAP
+564 
-575 GGLSLACDA
+575 
-584 GREPAP
+584 
-590 GHCQPCC
+590 
-597 DSACACACG
+597 
-606 RLRYCHSR
+606 